1 MNLELPKLPIVERE
15 LRLSVR
21 RPMSYWGRTGY
32 AFLAMLLVS
41 WVLGA
46 RGAAPGNAP
55 TVGRPAF
62 FTLAYVA
69 LLTAVSTALRLTAP
83 AIAAEKRQGTLGLLF
98 LTDLKP
104 RDVVFGKLAVT
115 SLETLVRFL
124 AIVPVFG
131 IPILLGGVTGGDFA
145 RLVLVL
151 LNTMFLAAAI
161 GMFASCLSLDEKGSA
176 GLGLLLTILVVAT
189 TPLLALA
196 GSYLNLPPAVPRFL
210 LMLSPA
216 YAWFSIAD
224 PLRGLQGFWISS
236 AIGQAG
242 AWLLLWWT
250 CRLLPRVWQDRPA
263 TAGQARR
270 RTRWRDLLLGGAEV
284 RRAHRTR
291 LLEVNPLVWLNSRGR
306 HERLTPWV
314 FLLGVAGL
322 LLWGV
327 LKLED
332 VRWDERGLVL
342 GVTWLVH
349 VVFKTWVGSQAA
361 ATLSTDRDRGA
372 LELLLST
379 PMTTQDFIRGHWLG
393 LKRLFGWPLTVLLVC
408 EALWVSYA
416 LVFGRDEG
424 RRSFITW
431 LFLFAMHYGV
441 LWADLRAVGW
451 LGLWMGVKA
460 KNSREAG
467 SATQWRILLLPW
479 LGVLASMSLAAY
491 VVHFTDPLPWL
502 LCFWTGWSLFINI
515 AYTRLARARLQT
527 SLRTAALERYAH
539 RPGDTPGWIKAL
551 ARKLAR
557 AWTTKSGPA

>member
-1 MNLELPKLPIVERE
+1 MPHLPIVERE

-46 RGAAPGNAP
+46 RGAALGNAP

-62 FTLAYVA
+62 LTLAYVA
-69 LLTAVSTALRLTAP
+69 LFTAVGTALRLTAP
-83 AIAAEKRQGTLGLLF
+83 AIAAEMRQGTLGLLF

-104 RDVVFGKLAVT
+104 HDVVFGKLAVT
-115 SLETLVRFL
+115 SLETLMRFL

-151 LNTMFLAAAI
+151 LNTMLLAAAI
-161 GMFASCLSLDEKGSA
+161 GMFASCLSLDEKNSA
-176 GLGLLLTILVVAT
+176 GLGLLLTILVVAA

-196 GSYLNLPPAVPRFL
+196 AGYLNLPPAVPRFL

-224 PLRGLQGFWISS
+224 PLRGQQGFWISS
-236 AIGQAG
+236 AVGHAG

-270 RTRWRDLLLGGAEV
+270 RTRVRDFIQGDGEV

-291 LLEVNPLVWLNSRGR
+291 LLEVSPLVWLNLRGR
-306 HERLTPWV
+306 HERFTPWA
-314 FLLGVAGL
+314 FLLVVAGL

-327 LKLED
+327 LKLD
-332 VRWDERGLVL
+332 DMRWGEPGLVL

-349 VVFKTWVGSQAA
+349 VIFKTWVGAKAA

-393 LKRLFGWPLTVLLVC
+393 LKRLFGWPLAVLLAC
-408 EALWVSYA
+408 EGLWVLYA

-424 RRSFITW
+424 RRSVLTW
-431 LFLFAMHYGV
+431 IFLFAMHYGV
-441 LWADLRAVGW
+441 LLADLRAVGW

-460 KNSREAG
+460 KHSRDAG

-479 LGVLASMSLAAY
+479 MGVIASISLAAY
-491 VVHFTDPLPWL
+491 LIRFTDPLPWI
-502 LCFWTGWSLFINI
+502 LCFWTGWSLVIGI

-539 RPGDTPGWIKAL
+539 RPGDTPGWIKDL

-557 AWTTKSGPA
+557 AWATKSGPA